1 MDSFQNAYT
10 RESKT
15 LEYINCLMLKDNNF
29 ADALYP
35 GKKCAMQSQ
44 LTNWNI
50 IEACA
55 NNTEGSKLLQ
65 TNGELTNTLHP
76 SLTSVPTV
84 TFRHVNY
91 YFDMII

>member
-1 MDSFQNAYT
+1 
-10 RESKT
+10 
-15 LEYINCLMLKDNNF
+15 MLKDNNF

-35 GKKCAMQSQ
+35 GKKCAIQAQ

-50 IEACA
+50 IESCA

-65 TNGELTNTLHP
+65 KNGELTNTLTP

-84 TFRHVNY
+84 TFRHVSGGFEINVA
-91 YFDMII
+91 